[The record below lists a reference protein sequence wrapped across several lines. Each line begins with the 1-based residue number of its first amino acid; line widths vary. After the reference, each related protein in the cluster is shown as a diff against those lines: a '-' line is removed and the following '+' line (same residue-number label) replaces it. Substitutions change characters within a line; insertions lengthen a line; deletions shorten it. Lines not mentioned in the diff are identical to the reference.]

1 MTRFGDTFC
10 RCCGAATA
18 APEEGPVA
26 AVGDVLLIAIIR
38 DGFGGDLYGG
48 GCGIDCGE
56 VCEGGDLI
64 GDVLAA
70 IRGGDRTGDEG
81 DMSDNL
87 LCSCCC
93 CCCCLW
99 ITSETNPT
107 DCS

>member
-10 RCCGAATA
+10 RCWGAATA
-18 APEEGPVA
+18 DPEGARA
-26 AVGDVLLIAIIR
+26 AFGDVLLIAIIR

-64 GDVLAA
+64 GDVL
-70 IRGGDRTGDEG
+70 RGVDRTGDEG

-93 CCCCLW
+93 CCCLF